1 MSSPHTSPHTSPQTS
16 PQTNPAT
23 NNSAT
28 TTSSAEFDSNI
39 VNVTL
44 EQTIDISGAQI
55 NTVQGTTVSGIQIT
69 NTTFD
74 TLEHPENDAVDID
87 QDLKEAV
94 RTYYDDISGAN
105 TEKAII
111 LNEIKG
117 YAAQI
122 QCEKFQGKGTI
133 EDYNELF
140 VAASKI
146 AHETKQMQ
154 LNVDVGGFN
163 EFAQAADDLSTLF
176 DSFILRLQSI
186 SIVDDLNFLKSIRTA
201 LAKIAHLA
209 DTFGK
214 FKQTIMATAK
224 IDLPKSAHETRLVVE
239 DVMSEVNC
247 AMNYINHY
255 INPETPA
262 PANADLSAVEK
273 NIIRQAVATI
283 DNWSILC
290 QQDVSIA
297 MSDSPDINY
306 IKTANAALSTKA
318 GILRNN
324 VASLRAKLSVYST
337 L

>member
-1 MSSPHTSPHTSPQTS
+1 MSSPQLSPSS
-16 PQTNPAT
+16 STNS
-23 NNSAT
+23 NNSNNN
-28 TTSSAEFDSNI
+28 SAEFDSNI
-39 VNVTL
+39 TNVTL
-44 EQTIDISGAQI
+44 EQKIDISGAEI
-55 NTVQGTTVSGIQIT
+55 HTVQGTTAAGIQIT
-69 NTTFD
+69 HTTFD

-94 RTYYDDISGAN
+94 RTYYDDTATN
-105 TEKAII
+105 TEKALI
-111 LNEIKG
+111 LNDIKS

-154 LNVDVGGFN
+154 LNVEIDGFN
-163 EFAQAADDLSTLF
+163 EFAQAADDLSALF
-176 DSFILRLQSI
+176 NSFILRLQSI
-186 SIVDDLNFLKSIRTA
+186 NIVDDLNFLKSIRTA
-201 LAKIAHLA
+201 LAKIANLA

-224 IDLPKSAHETRLVVE
+224 IDLPKSAHETRVVVE
-239 DVMSEVNC
+239 EVMSEVNC

-262 PANADLSAVEK
+262 PANADLSDVEK
-273 NIIRQAVATI
+273 NVIRQAVVTI

-297 MSDSPDINY
+297 MSNSPDINY
-306 IKTANAALSTKA
+306 IKSANAALSTKA
-318 GILRNN
+318 GVLRNN
-324 VASLRAKLSVYST
+324 VASLRAKLSVYSS